1 MIKYKK
7 YKNNNEHSHAFGKWY
22 ARAVHEL
29 MEFDEFIEH
38 MAKHHCVFSE
48 ATIRGVI
55 IEMEVCLREMLLE
68 GKAVRLDDL
77 GIFTVGLIT
86 QGMETSDKFTA
97 NCIKGVGVN
106 LYLGKRFRARNLFA
120 DAKFKEA
127 DKYIGD
133 GNYYDPDDGDENAS
147 VDGDPDSQ
155 GGSENGGSSST
166 GNAGTTQNSGSQSGG
181 STNSGSNSGS
191 GTNTGGSTGGNTGG
205 NSGSQS
211 GTEGDYRLVIYK
223 YGNGTS
229 TVTDDSE
236 QEINSNDNVHSGSNV
251 NVSVTSAN
259 DREPI
264 VKVNGIRIILTEND
278 GTYTGSFQMPTK
290 GTVLEIN
297 SEPGEWDDVDLN

>member
-7 YKNNNEHSHAFGKWY
+7 YQNKNELSAAYNKWY
-22 ARAVHEL
+22 ARAVHEM

-55 IEMEVCLREMLLE
+55 IEMEICLREQLLE
-68 GKAVRLDDL
+68 GRAVRLDDL
-77 GIFTVGLIT
+77 GIFTLGMIT
-86 QGMETSDKFTA
+86 QGAPTADKFTA

-133 GNYYDPDDGDENAS
+133 GNYSPEDDGENAA
-147 VDGDPDSQ
+147 VDGDPDNQ
-155 GGSENGGSSST
+155 GGG
-166 GNAGTTQNSGSQSGG
+166 TQNSGSQSQGG
-181 STNSGSNSGS
+181 SQNSTPANTGSSTSQGSGSGSGSNAGS
-191 GTNTGGSTGGNTGG
+191 STGGST
-205 NSGSQS
+205 SGSQS
-211 GTEGDYRLVIYK
+211 GSGETGVEGDYRVVIYK
-223 YGNGTS
+223 YGNGTA

-236 QEINSNDNVHSGSNV
+236 SVISNNDQVHSGSTV
-251 NVSVTSAN
+251 NISVVPVEGKVPT
-259 DREPI
+259 
-264 VKVNGIRIILTEND
+264 VVVNGKTNIPLTESD

-290 GTVLEIN
+290 GTAIEIN
-297 SEPGEWDDVDLN
+297 TDPSDDWEN